1 MARVQ
6 PIDRESAPELE
17 DTFASVEQ
25 HLGVLPNSTLTMA
38 HRPDIM
44 RSFAELNEAV
54 MGPGEVTQDL
64 KQMVAAV
71 VSTAAGCRYCQ
82 AHTSQVAT
90 LRGVPVEKVRALWDY
105 PTSAQF
111 TPAERTALA
120 IAQAAGV
127 TPNCVTDEMR
137 DELARHF
144 TASQIVEIVAVVSLF
159 GFLNRWND
167 TMATELEKSAHQ
179 FARTHLAARGW
190 VVGHHGSEYHSRQQD
205 LS

>member
-1 MARVQ
+1 MSRIRPV
-6 PIDRESAPELE
+6 DRESAPELE

-38 HRPDIM
+38 HRPQIM

-54 MGPGEVTQDL
+54 MGSGEVTQDL
-64 KQMVAAV
+64 KQMVAV
-71 VSTAAGCRYCQ
+71 VASTAAGCRYCQ

-90 LRGVPVEKVRALWDY
+90 TRGVPVEKVTALWDY

-111 TPAERTALA
+111 TPAERAALA

-144 TASQIVEIVAVVSLF
+144 TASQVVELVAVISLF

-167 TMATELEKSAHQ
+167 TMATELETSPRQ
-179 FARTHLAARGW
+179 FAQTNLAPAGW
-190 VVGHHGSEYHSRQQD
+190 VIGHHGNEINSRQ
-205 LS
+205 